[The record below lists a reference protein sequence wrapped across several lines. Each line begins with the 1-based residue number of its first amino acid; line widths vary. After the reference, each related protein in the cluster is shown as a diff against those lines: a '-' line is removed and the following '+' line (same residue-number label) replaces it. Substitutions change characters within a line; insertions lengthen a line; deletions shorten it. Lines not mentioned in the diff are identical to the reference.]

1 MKRSFPITILGTIA
15 LLITIA
21 PSAQALRP
29 SEVPTLV
36 YKQIPTLPTEN
47 QYISKE
53 TKKVDK
59 DNTLVSR
66 LMRYHLYIKGRPA
79 TYRLDWKLTL
89 ADYLGVNDIMDEAA
103 YPSREKLNINPME
116 ADRKAIQ
123 ALSRSD
129 RDTLVQ
135 TMTDLFNQPR

>member
-15 LLITIA
+15 LLTTIA
-21 PSAQALRP
+21 QPAQALRP
-29 SEVPTLV
+29 SEVPSLV
-36 YKQIPTLPTEN
+36 YKQIPTLPIEN
-47 QYISKE
+47 QYINKE

-66 LMRYHLYIKGRPA
+66 LMRYHLYLKGRPA
-79 TYRLDWKLTL
+79 SYRLDWKLTL
-89 ADYLGVNDIMDEAA
+89 ADYLGVNDIMDPAT

-116 ADRKAIQ
+116 GDIKAIQ
-123 ALSRSD
+123 ALSRAD
-129 RDTLVQ
+129 RDALAQ

>member
-1 MKRSFPITILGTIA
+1 MKRLILTTIVLSLATIA
-15 LLITIA
+15 Q
-21 PSAQALRP
+21 PVQALRP
-29 SEVPTLV
+29 SEVPSLV

-47 QYISKE
+47 QYINKE

-66 LMRYHLYIKGRPA
+66 IMRYHLYLKGRPA

-89 ADYLGVNDIMDEAA
+89 ADYLGVNDIMDLAA

-116 ADRKAIQ
+116 GDIKAVQ
-123 ALSRSD
+123 SLSRSD
-129 RDTLVQ
+129 RDALVQ
-135 TMTDLFNQPR
+135 TLTDLFNQPR